1 MPQEL
6 MISGDVFQEKMT
18 TIFSGYNDV
27 IAYIDNILLATKS
40 SFNQHI
46 QRLQQILIV
55 LRRNNLHVHVEGTF
69 LASNKEDYLGYT
81 LTKKGIQPQISKIL
95 PILRLDRPKNRR
107 QLRSFLGFVNYYKKM
122 WYQRSHVLEPLTR
135 ISSDKTKFKWTPV
148 Q

>member
-1 MPQEL
+1 MTQGL

-69 LASNKEDYLGYT
+69 LASNEVDYLGYI
-81 LTKKGIQPQISKIL
+81 LTKRVS
-95 PILRLDRPKNRR
+95 
-107 QLRSFLGFVNYYKKM
+107 
-122 WYQRSHVLEPLTR
+122 SHR
-135 ISSDKTKFKWTPV
+135 
-148 Q
+148 